1 MFCFWFYRERET
13 YSLVHLTF
21 HVKKTEKSRK
31 LMCTMETY
39 ANPPKFHLFLN
50 NYRLM

>member
-21 HVKKTEKSRK
+21 HVKKNWKES
-31 LMCTMETY
+31 ETY
-39 ANPPKFHLFLN
+39 VYHENLCEST
-50 NYRLM
+50 